1 MNQNWIRQIF
11 MRVPRGFHL
20 VREMNHSEFES
31 KFDETLEA
39 LVGISGASK
48 PKIQKIIGETVCER
62 YAWALITGARRMQRA
77 FDPYYSQ
84 KHELAKH
91 KLIQRLCG
99 ELQRAGKRT
108 AVMNEAP
115 TDFGRFDILIIESN
129 PVKILL
135 HPGFEIVVEIKTG
148 LSLNLA
154 QIERYLSSGRM
165 VVLVRFSTEQV
176 VMLRPSDYQRF
187 LVESSQDRLDVLNR
201 LLNNRA
207 LEIPG
212 EECFNCQISDC
223 DHNQQEEKCQRPSI
237 ITPRDFSSDLCA
249 FLDHLYPCINKA
261 VRLILSELATCSV
274 ATSALRQTRVEEAPS
289 QPVLSSQA
297 LSQPRHPSHP

>member
-1 MNQNWIRQIF
+1 

-20 VREMNHSEFES
+20 VREMNHNEFES

-39 LVGISGASK
+39 LVDISGASK
-48 PKIQKIIGETVCER
+48 PKIQKIVGETVCER

-99 ELQRAGKRT
+99 ELQKAGKRI
-108 AVMNEAP
+108 AVMNEAA
-115 TDFGRFDILIIESN
+115 TDFGRFDVLIIESN
-129 PVKILL
+129 PVKILS
-135 HPGFEIVVEIKTG
+135 HPSSEIVVEIKTG

-176 VMLRPSDYQRF
+176 ATLRPSDYQQF
-187 LVESSQDRLDVLNR
+187 LVESSQDRLDALNR
-201 LLNNRA
+201 LLSNRA

-223 DHNQQEEKCQRPSI
+223 DHNQQEEKRQRPSI
-237 ITPRDFSSDLCA
+237 ITPRDFSSDLCD

-261 VRLILSELATCSV
+261 VRIILSELRISSATTSV
-274 ATSALRQTRVEEAPS
+274 SRQTRTEAASS
-289 QPVLSSQA
+289 QPVLSSLA
-297 LSQPRHPSHP
+297 LSQPKPQSHP